1 VRLGLSS
8 DEGLNAA
15 PFSHL
20 KTSGFTMKSSLK
32 KQRRR
37 RHLAIEDRSNQ
48 VAQCYKSWLGW
59 QDSNL
64 RMAASKAAALPLGDT
79 PIFAGLILAGR
90 AGERAYYPVCPQG
103 ARGSYI

>member
-1 VRLGLSS
+1 MEAGGTVQWLFLC
-8 DEGLNAA
+8 D
-15 PFSHL
+15 
-20 KTSGFTMKSSLK
+20 
-32 KQRRR
+32 Q
-37 RHLAIEDRSNQ
+37 I
-48 VAQCYKSWLGW
+48 WLGW

-79 PIFAGLILAGR
+79 PIVAGLILASR

>member
-1 VRLGLSS
+1 MKGSMLPA
-8 DEGLNAA
+8 LN
-15 PFSHL
+15 HL
-20 KTSGFTMKSSLK
+20 KTSGFTMELSLK

-37 RHLAIEDRSNQ
+37 RHLGTDDQSEQI
-48 VAQCYKSWLGW
+48 AQCNKIWLGW

-79 PIFAGLILAGR
+79 PIFASLILAGR